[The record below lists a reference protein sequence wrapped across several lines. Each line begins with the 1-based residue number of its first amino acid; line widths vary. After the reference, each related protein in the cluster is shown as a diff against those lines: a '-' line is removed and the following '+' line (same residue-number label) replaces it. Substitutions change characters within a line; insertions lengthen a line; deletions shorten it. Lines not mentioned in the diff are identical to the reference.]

1 MTFKRTWYLA
11 TIATVVAATMILVLT
26 TDKRTTPKPRYERP
40 SLKIVWKDVVFPLP
54 PSWDAKYY
62 GSMMVLRSSDSP
74 LGQIEFHK
82 VVSPRSLSS
91 TADRLIYSDSIL
103 QKGRSRY
110 RVRSVGG
117 ENLRVFY
124 GDDIDVKGELW
135 AKGSGVLFLSNS
147 IIRFDYQFPYESEV
161 QKSVTMEA
169 LLITYWIL
177 ADQSQTTIV

>member
-1 MTFKRTWYLA
+1 
-11 TIATVVAATMILVLT
+11 
-26 TDKRTTPKPRYERP
+26 
-40 SLKIVWKDVVFPLP
+40 
-54 PSWDAKYY
+54 
-62 GSMMVLRSSDSP
+62 MVLRSSDSP

-147 IIRFDYQFPYESEV
+147 IIRFDYHGSFINYLLDTCRS
-161 QKSVTMEA
+161 KSNHNSVAE
-169 LLITYWIL
+169 
-177 ADQSQTTIV
+177 